1 MRSGTF
7 SQGLEKALCV
17 SNRAILELTVP
28 YLSQFNVCSQDRVL
42 INQWKDEMI
51 SGFRLSSQIM
61 ANMNKKVRSKY
72 GAEMV
77 AASVDGTPPM
87 HRSLEKCSSD
97 ES

>member
-1 MRSGTF
+1 MIG
-7 SQGLEKALCV
+7 
-17 SNRAILELTVP
+17 
-28 YLSQFNVCSQDRVL
+28 QDRVL

-72 GAEMV
+72 GADP
-77 AASVDGTPPM
+77 AAAAAAAAQQQGYTDGSAPGGSQG
-87 HRSLEKCSSD
+87 SLEKCSSE